1 MHHNMQELSMK
12 WMRRFTTPSAA
23 AAVITLG
30 ALGMTCR
37 AAAASENYAAPGPQW
52 EQAPPP
58 APGAPPPP
66 ENDSAAAEKPRE
78 GTRRIDHL
86 SFGVLGGVAFP
97 RPIAVEGLVK
107 IERIVGLGF
116 EYSMLP
122 GITVEGVNTHFWA
135 LAADARAFP
144 FKNAFFVGLRAGR
157 QHLGGDA
164 NIAMPGVGTVNETMS
179 VDTTFINPRIG
190 FLWTWGPG
198 ISLGVNAGVQIP
210 VSTSESSSLPP
221 GTAVDPRITRVANT
235 LGRNVLPTVD
245 LLQIGVML

>member
-1 MHHNMQELSMK
+1 
-12 WMRRFTTPSAA
+12 MRWIGPASATA
-23 AAVITLG
+23 IVAF
-30 ALGMTCR
+30 GMTCH
-37 AAAASENYAAPGPQW
+37 AASASENDGVSNAQAP
-52 EQAPPP
+52 EAPPP
-58 APGAPPPP
+58 SFGEQRPP
-66 ENDSAAAEKPRE
+66 EADSAAAEKPRE
-78 GTRRIDHL
+78 GTRRVDHL

-97 RPIAVEGLVK
+97 RPIAVEGMLK
-107 IERIVGLGF
+107 IERLVGLGF

-122 GITVEGVNTHFWA
+122 GITVDTVNTHFWA
-135 LAADARAFP
+135 LAADARLFP
-144 FKNAFFVGLRAGR
+144 FKNAFFVGFRAGR

-164 NIAMPGVGTVNETMS
+164 NIVMPGVGAANESMS

-198 ISLGVNAGVQIP
+198 ISLGINAGVQIP

-221 GTAVDPRITRVANT
+221 GTPVDPRITRVANT

>member
-1 MHHNMQELSMK
+1 MK
-12 WMRRFTTPSAA
+12 WMCRFAASAA
-23 AAVITLG
+23 AIL
-30 ALGMTCR
+30 ALGTTGR
-37 AAAASENYAAPGPQW
+37 AAFASEND
-52 EQAPPP
+52 
-58 APGAPPPP
+58 GAPTQQGPEQQLASFGAQRPPQD
-66 ENDSAAAEKPRE
+66 DSAAAEKPRE
-78 GTRRIDHL
+78 GTRRVDHF

-97 RPIAVEGLVK
+97 RPIAVEGMIK
-107 IERIVGLGF
+107 IERLVGLGF
-116 EYSMLP
+116 EYSILP
-122 GITVEGVNTHFWA
+122 GITVDSVNTHFWA
-135 LAADARAFP
+135 LAADARVFP

-164 NIAMPGVGTVNETMS
+164 NIVMPGIGAADENMS

-221 GTAVDPRITRVANT
+221 GTPVDPRITRVANT

>member
-1 MHHNMQELSMK
+1 MLEVSMK
-12 WMRRFTTPSAA
+12 WMRRLLSASAA
-23 AAVITLG
+23 VFILG
-30 ALGMTCR
+30 ALGTPCR
-37 AAAASENYAAPGPQW
+37 AASVNDGTPGAQGPEGPPPSFGPQR
-52 EQAPPP
+52 
-58 APGAPPPP
+58 PP

-78 GTRRIDHL
+78 ETHRIDHV
-86 SFGVLGGVAFP
+86 SFGVLGGVSFP
-97 RPIAVEGLVK
+97 RPITVEGLVK
-107 IERIVGLGF
+107 IERLVGLGF

-122 GITVEGVNTHFWA
+122 GITVSGVNTHYWA
-135 LAADARAFP
+135 LAADARVFP

-164 NIAMPGVGTVNETMS
+164 GIVMPGVGTLNETMS

-190 FLWTWGPG
+190 FLWTWKPG
-198 ISLGVNAGVQIP
+198 ISLGINAGAQIP